1 MIQLKNLTPHVY
13 SDQSRDFQFI
23 ERLFDIVLNSV
34 KTASDN
40 LYSIPISDDSDEQLL
55 TLMSLTLGFKS
66 RHHYNNDQLKSI
78 CSCFSEI
85 MRSKGSLQAL
95 DIAGK
100 ALLNA
105 EGITDTMTIERKD
118 NDPFTLDIY
127 VPQDLS
133 DTNLLEDVFD
143 YVLPAGMS
151 YNIIK
156 ELKLLIPAVTSLT
169 TQDQVTIY
177 DNSNIGRISST
188 DFDAVLDSTVST
200 VATRDN
206 LSALASSISAGT
218 NLKAIPGM
226 IGNATI
232 VQPKKKEE

>member
-23 ERLFDIVLNSV
+23 ERLFDVVLNSV
-34 KTASDN
+34 KTAGDN
-40 LYSIPISDDSDEQLL
+40 LYALPISDDSDEQLL

-66 RHHYNNDQLKSI
+66 RHHYNNAQLRVL

-85 MRSKGSLQAL
+85 MRNKGSLYAL
-95 DIAGK
+95 DTIGK

-105 EGITDTMTIERKD
+105 EGITDEMTIEKND
-118 NDPFTLDIY
+118 SDPFALDIY

-151 YNIIK
+151 YNIIR
-156 ELKLLIPAVTSLT
+156 ELKLRVAAVTTLT
-169 TQDQVTIY
+169 TQDHVTIY
-177 DNSNIGRISST
+177 DNDNKARST
-188 DFDAVLDSTVST
+188 DTFADVVDSTVST
-200 VATRDN
+200 VATKDDMTK
-206 LSALASSISAGT
+206 LADSISVGT

-226 IGNATI
+226 IGNSTV
-232 VQPKKKEE
+232 VQPKKKEK

>member
-23 ERLFDIVLNSV
+23 ERLFDVILNSV
-34 KTASDN
+34 KTAGDN
-40 LYSIPISDDSDEQLL
+40 LYTLPISDDSNEQLL

-66 RHHYNNDQLKSI
+66 RHHYNNTQLRSL

-85 MRSKGSLQAL
+85 MRNKGSLYAIDTL
-95 DIAGK
+95 GK

-105 EGITDTMTIERKD
+105 DGITDELTIEKND
-118 NDPFTLDIY
+118 SDPFALDIY

-151 YNIIK
+151 YNIIR
-156 ELKLLIPAVTSLT
+156 ELKLKIPAVTSLT

-177 DNSNIGRISST
+177 DNSNNARGT
-188 DFDAVLDSTVST
+188 AQFDDVVDSTVST
-200 VATRDN
+200 VATKDDIT
-206 LSALASSISAGT
+206 ALGNSITAGT

-226 IGNATI
+226 IGNSTV

>member
-1 MIQLKNLTPHVY
+1 MIKLKNLTPHVY

-23 ERLFDIVLNSV
+23 ERLFDVVLNSV

-40 LYSIPISDDSDEQLL
+40 LYALPISDDSDEQLL

-66 RHHYNNDQLKSI
+66 RHHYNNAQLRAL
-78 CSCFSEI
+78 CTCFSEI
-85 MRSKGSLQAL
+85 LRNKGSLYAI
-95 DIAGK
+95 DAVGK

-105 EGITDTMTIERKD
+105 EGITDEMTIGKND
-118 NDPFTLDIY
+118 SDPFALDIY

-151 YNIIK
+151 YNIIR
-156 ELKLLIPAVTSLT
+156 ELKLRIPAITALT
-169 TQDQVTIY
+169 TQDEVTIY
-177 DNSNIGRISST
+177 DNNNNVRTT
-188 DFDAVLDSTVST
+188 DTFADVVDSTVST
-200 VATRDN
+200 VATKDN
-206 LSALASSISAGT
+206 LTTLGSSISSGT
-218 NLKAIPGM
+218 NLKATPGM
-226 IGNATI
+226 IGNVTV